1 MDSQE
6 IALYTPIALPLLREK
21 NISLTIKREELLFPG
36 ISGNKYRKLKYNLM
50 AAKAAKQRT
59 LLTFGGGFSN
69 HIAATAMAGSIHGF
83 QTIGVIRGEELA
95 DKPLNTTLSKA
106 VALGMQLHFVSR
118 KEYREKATA
127 YFLNTLK
134 AQFGD
139 FYLLPEGGSNDLAVA
154 GCAEIMNPQ
163 DRDFTHIAL
172 AVGTGA
178 TLAGVSKGAFP
189 RQQILGFPALKGDF
203 LQKDICNFTAQSNW
217 KLILDYHFGGYAKLT
232 QELVCFIN
240 EFKQKTDVALD
251 PIYTGKVAFGLL
263 DLVKKDY
270 FPSGSRL
277 LMIHTGGLQA
287 LEGMNEKLKK
297 LGSDLLL

>member
-36 ISGNKYRKLKYNLM
+36 ISGNKYRKLKYNLL

-83 QTIGVIRGEELA
+83 HTIGVIRGEELA
-95 DKPLNTTLSKA
+95 ERPLNATLSKA
-106 VALGMQLHFVSR
+106 VALGMQLHFVPR
-118 KEYREKATA
+118 NDYREKATA
-127 YFLNTLK
+127 RFLDNLK

-139 FYLLPEGGSNDLAVA
+139 FYMLPEGGSNDLAVA
-154 GCAEIMNPQ
+154 GCAEIINPQ
-163 DRDFTHIAL
+163 DKDFTHIAL

-178 TLAGVSKGAFP
+178 TLAGVSKGAFSG
-189 RQQILGFPALKGDF
+189 QQILGFPALKGDF
-203 LQKDICNFTAQSNW
+203 LQKDICNFTAQTNW
-217 KLILDYHFGGYAKLT
+217 ELILDYHFGGYAKLT

-240 EFKQKTDVALD
+240 EFKQKTEVALD